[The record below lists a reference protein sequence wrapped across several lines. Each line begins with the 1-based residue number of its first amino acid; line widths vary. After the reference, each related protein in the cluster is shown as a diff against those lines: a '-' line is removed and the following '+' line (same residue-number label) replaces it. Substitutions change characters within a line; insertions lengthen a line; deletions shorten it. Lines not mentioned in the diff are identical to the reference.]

1 MHSPCCSF
9 SYWFVGCTFLL
20 AYQLAEPQPV
30 HWIKGCKTFQTYLDH
45 TGLFAEM
52 QHHPGQGSVVLVS
65 AVSLKVAWPW
75 RFESRKILL
84 ARSQLALQY
93 LDRDRH
99 YHSHDAHYSW
109 DRSSWKS
116 FCHKVESCYKSSL
129 PEISL
134 ILSFSRTL
142 LARLEGSRQF
152 FEQFSKYLKQNRRH
166 GANPLEFVF
175 YSPKSLDFC
184 LFQAATAEERASLWL
199 WSNLKGKNWD
209 LKSCF

>member
-1 MHSPCCSF
+1 
-9 SYWFVGCTFLL
+9 
-20 AYQLAEPQPV
+20 
-30 HWIKGCKTFQTYLDH
+30 
-45 TGLFAEM
+45 M
-52 QHHPGQGSVVLVS
+52 QHHPGQGSVVLAS

-75 RFESRKILL
+75 RFESRKILP

-116 FCHKVESCYKSSL
+116 FCHKVESCYKSWL
-129 PEISL
+129 KISL

-166 GANPLEFVF
+166 GANPLKFVF